1 MKVVANAAVAE
12 KNDAQRKKK
21 LKTTSL
27 KSVMFLCVFIA
38 VFSLFAV
45 PMGLANAL
53 NTMMNTAYR
62 LLIDTTL
69 YIMAIAVLAGAVSA
83 LFSEYGVIELLNK
96 ILSPL
101 MRPLFGMPG
110 AAALG
115 IVTTYL
121 SDECDCHCSIP
132 T

>member
-96 ILSPL
+96 IPVSYTHL
-101 MRPLFGMPG
+101 R
-110 AAALG
+110 AHE
-115 IVTTYL
+115 T
-121 SDECDCHCSIP
+121 
-132 T
+132 